1 MAASTGAVSMGRR
14 GGRPIH
20 GWLIIDKPAGMTSAA
35 VIAIV
40 RRLTGAAKAGH
51 GGTLDPLATGVLP
64 VALGEATKTV
74 AYVMDGS
81 KTYVFTVRWGE
92 KRNTDDRDGETTAV
106 SDVRPEA
113 AAIAAVLPRF
123 TGLIEQV
130 PPDYSAVKFGG
141 RRAYALAR
149 SDETLALE
157 PREGFI
163 DDIALIDQPDAD
175 HATFR
180 VRSGKGVYMR
190 SLARD
195 IAAALGTLGHVSA
208 LRRLRVG
215 PFGEDQ
221 ALPLA
226 QAREMDGETIL
237 AQHLLPISAALSGV
251 PAVLLTETE
260 ARRLQHGQAI
270 ASLPVASRS
279 HTDGLCRDAVVYATS
294 AGRPV
299 ALAQIKGSE
308 IRPLRVLNV

>member
-1 MAASTGAVSMGRR
+1 MGKRN
-14 GGRPIH
+14 GRPIH
-20 GWLIIDKPAGMTSAA
+20 GWLIIDKPGGLTSAA
-35 VIAIV
+35 VIAVV

-74 AYVMDGS
+74 AYAMDGS
-81 KTYVFTVRWGE
+81 KTYVFTIRWGE
-92 KRNTDDRDGETTAV
+92 KRNTDDCDGETTAV
-106 SDVRPEA
+106 SDVRPDDDG
-113 AAIAAVLPRF
+113 IAAVLPRF
-123 TGLIEQV
+123 KGIIEQV
-130 PPDYSAVKFGG
+130 PPDFSAVKVGG

-149 SDETLALE
+149 GEKTVALQLQ
-157 PREGFI
+157 PREGFVE
-163 DDIALIDQPDAD
+163 DIALINRPDTD

-180 VRSGKGVYMR
+180 VQSGKGVYMR

-195 IAAALGTLGHVSA
+195 IAAALGTYGHVSA

-215 PFGEDQ
+215 PFAEGQ
-221 ALPLA
+221 ALPLDR
-226 QAREMDGETIL
+226 ARELDAETIL
-237 AQHLLPISAALSGV
+237 GQHLLPIGAALAGV
-251 PAVLLTETE
+251 PAVSVTEIE
-260 ARRLQHGQAI
+260 ARRLQHGQPI

-279 HTDGLCRDAVVYATS
+279 HADGLCRDAVVYATS